1 MELEAEK
8 DRRKVEIE
16 EMMIQFGEKEST
28 RKREKLTAA
37 TLASNIKKEPN
48 AKNYP
53 PSLSSHKRKKRK

>member
-37 TLASNIKKEPN
+37 TLASNIKKKN
-48 AKNYP
+48 AKNSP
-53 PSLSSHKRKKRK
+53 PSLRSHKRKKRK